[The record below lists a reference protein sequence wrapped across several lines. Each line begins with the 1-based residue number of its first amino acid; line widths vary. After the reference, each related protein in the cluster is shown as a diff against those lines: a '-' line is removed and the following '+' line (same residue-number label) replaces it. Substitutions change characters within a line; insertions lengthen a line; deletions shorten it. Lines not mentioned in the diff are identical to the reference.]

1 MNFLVAR
8 DLICSQQRLHDAETD
23 FSLLLFKE
31 MWSSECVSLQMKF
44 IDEQLI
50 EAAKHTDL

>member
-8 DLICSQQRLHDAETD
+8 DLTCSQERLQEAETE

-31 MWSSECVSLQMKF
+31 MRSSECVWLQMKF

-50 EAAKHTDL
+50 EVQKHTDL